1 MSWKLQMYKSWF
13 FIALEKFHMFII
25 IQTFFSISN
34 LEETFFLQNV
44 WMAHL
49 FFAKSILK
57 KQQKDNKII

>member
-1 MSWKLQMYKSWF
+1 
-13 FIALEKFHMFII
+13 MFII